1 MEEIFDLPLEDLM
14 KAEKKEEDMVFMNMP
29 VRVYTFEIDGRVI
42 WGATAWI
49 LNQFLDIL
57 RSASGARCQS

>member
-1 MEEIFDLPLEDLM
+1 MVYG
-14 KAEKKEEDMVFMNMP
+14 EKII
-29 VRVYTFEIDGRVI
+29 RVYTFELNGRVI

-57 RSASGARCQS
+57 RSVSGARYKN